1 MKIPIVHEH
10 SPLIYFQN
18 VRPEYTRVFWNI
30 PCLANLALTTASPS
44 TLSCP
49 AHNEVL
55 HSSYSRTGP
64 PHWMTPL
71 TDYITLFEN
80 FKAFKTADSHQLFHA
95 TCLCTGIPFTLNW
108 IPSRSSQAMKDAFI
122 MAFLYIS
129 PINNYKNKQSGLP
142 FSLVVYSP
150 AGRAMCIACV
160 ALIAAT
166 MFFLV
171 VVVFNPLKN

>member
-1 MKIPIVHEH
+1 MKIPVMHDP
-10 SPLIYFQN
+10 SPSIYFQN
-18 VRPEYTRVFWNI
+18 VRPEYTRVFWKI
-30 PCLANLALTTASPS
+30 PCLANLALTTSSPS

-55 HSSYSRTGP
+55 HSSYPRTGH

-71 TDYITLFEN
+71 TDYSTLFEI
-80 FKAFKTADSHQLFHA
+80 FKEFETADLCQLFRA
-95 TCLCTGIPFTLNW
+95 TCLCTGIPFSLNW
-108 IPSRSSQAMKDAFI
+108 IPSRSSKAMKDASI
-122 MAFLYIS
+122 MDFLYI
-129 PINNYKNKQSGLP
+129 PLINNCKNKQSCLP
-142 FSLVVYSP
+142 SLLVVYSP